1 MSHAYLV
8 MYEGK
13 PDDPEAFLRYYVEHH
28 IPIVW
33 TFPKIRK
40 VEVQRG
46 LDAGEFFMITRLVFD
61 TLDDLHTAMASPERE
76 RARADMANFPRFHGT
91 VRRQIFEVLELPPRP

>member
-1 MSHAYLV
+1 MSHVYMV

-13 PDDPEAFLRYYVEHH
+13 PDDPEAFLAYYLGHH
-28 IPIVW
+28 IPIVR

-46 LDAGEFFMITRLVFD
+46 VDEGDFFMITRLTFD
-61 TLDDLHTAMASPERE
+61 TLEALQAALASPERE
-76 RARADMANFPRFHGT
+76 RARADMASFPTFKGNI
-91 VRRQIFEVLELPPRP
+91 RRQVFEVLEPRQRP